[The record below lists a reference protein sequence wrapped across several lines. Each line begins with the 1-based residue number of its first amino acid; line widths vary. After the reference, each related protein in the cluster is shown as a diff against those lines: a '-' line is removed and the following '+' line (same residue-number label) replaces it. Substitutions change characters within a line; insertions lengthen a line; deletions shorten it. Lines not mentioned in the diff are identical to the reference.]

1 MSPEKD
7 KLARFT
13 GSHRV
18 QMRGT
23 DSLETEIANLL
34 MDFGNEN
41 DEHKK
46 NYMFIKYQ
54 SKTDEIKTLGN
65 KIIEI

>member
-1 MSPEKD
+1 MRSEKG

-13 GSHRV
+13 DSQRV

-34 MDFGNEN
+34 KDFGNEN

>member
-1 MSPEKD
+1 
-7 KLARFT
+7 
-13 GSHRV
+13 
-18 QMRGT
+18 MRGT

-34 MDFGNEN
+34 KDFGNEN

>member
-1 MSPEKD
+1 MRSEKG

-13 GSHRV
+13 DSHRV

-23 DSLETEIANLL
+23 DSMETEIANLL
-34 MDFGNEN
+34 KDFGNEN

>member
-18 QMRGT
+18 QMWGT
-23 DSLETEIANLL
+23 DSLETEIANLFK
-34 MDFGNEN
+34 DFGNEN